1 MAPLGITSFFAEGFE
16 VDRFPP
22 AGWTLEF
29 TGHQYWGRYA
39 GASGYGVG
47 TASAVFRCFDAP
59 ANTTQSLVLSA
70 MGLSLPGDS
79 LRFDHAYASYSGEN
93 DRLSIETSTNAG
105 TTYTTLVVLDGG
117 EYGPLATAPPTTA
130 EFVPTAT
137 QWATK
142 RYALPVGT
150 NRVRFRAVS
159 AYGND
164 LYLDNCT
171 MGTSVAV
178 EVGAQSIDIPNPTL
192 TLPQIPKVTA
202 QNHGTTTQTFTV
214 TLSISPGGYISTR
227 TVTTLASNATSQVS
241 FDGWTPTAGSYNVTA
256 FTSLAGDLDKTNDT
270 IRAAIVANQSQP
282 VTNINAFFRDGQVF
296 VTWTNLTTTN
306 VRYTLYKSSNPIL
319 IGQQLSSAQNLGN
332 VRDNSSLN
340 QRLTEITGTPAYL
353 KIDSTSP
360 PLASTK
366 GLFVATSTTAGSFYY
381 AITPTV
387 GGLED
392 TTIVVGSNSLAS
404 PVSETIMM
412 PKPVWQESRI
422 VSGKTFDIYVQ
433 FATKVTSSIYPQM
446 TNAGTLPFNFGL
458 VKSGTISPHPVTFWM
473 HPSDGNFLP
482 NSSYLRTIG
491 DSNEWIVTIDDY
503 NPTIDQIT
511 GYYGLHE
518 DYDMHFDQNQVPTS
532 GIIYNY
538 TSARVAHTVNWAIR
552 NLPVDST
559 RTYMTGWS
567 LGAIGALFNS
577 VMIREKIAAIFIY
590 CPRVDMSQWGVLLGL
605 WGTYETN
612 LLTNEGY
619 RRNER
624 LNASFLVSTNR
635 LNALPLMFTF
645 CGKNDAIG
653 WQEKIVFYDSLSAN
667 KHGGFHFW
675 SMTDHMQTYYNSP
688 WQPSLPNFSFF
699 TRYRTNL
706 SYPAF
711 TNCSINNNPGNGTPS
726 NGDQIGSIN
735 GHLDWNDDIVDTTN
749 RWEITLKLKDLSTIY
764 GSDVA
769 PDSGTT
775 DVTLR
780 RLQAFRIPHGDRIY
794 WENRRSNI
802 VVQRGSLPNDSG
814 LVTIPGVK
822 VYKDSCRLAVWPTT
836 DSLWVTLVAPADNAD
851 LKSNSFRFSW
861 NHTAIPAVR
870 YHLQL
875 ASDSLFSHLIIDD
888 TTLTDTSYA
897 AVRLDYGTYY
907 WHVCARDA
915 NGWGVFSNIRRL
927 TVLDGIT
934 ADRDVPRQYAL
945 QQNCPNPF
953 NPSTIIKFELPRSS
967 DVRLSVFDLLG
978 REVSILV
985 NERRDA
991 GVHEVKFD
999 GSKFASGVYVYR
1011 LEAGQ
1016 FVQSRKL
1023 ILLR

>member
-1 MAPLGITSFFAEGFE
+1 MAPLGITSFVAEGFE

-39 GASGYGVG
+39 GASGYGIG
-47 TASAVFRCFDAP
+47 AASAVFRFFDAP
-59 ANTTQSLVLSA
+59 ANTSQSLVLSV

-79 LRFDHAYASYSGEN
+79 LSFDHAYASYSGEN
-93 DRLSIETSTNAG
+93 DHLTIETSTNGG

-117 EYGPLATAPPTTA
+117 EFGPLATAEPTTA

-150 NRVRFRAVS
+150 NRVRFRAIS

-171 MGTSVAV
+171 IGARVAV
-178 EVGAQSIDIPNPTL
+178 DVGAQSIDIPNPTL
-192 TLPQIPKVTA
+192 TLPQIPKVTV
-202 QNHGTTTQTFTV
+202 QSHGTTTQTFTV

-227 TVTTLASNATSQVS
+227 TVTALASNATSQVS
-241 FDGWTPTAGSYNVTA
+241 FDGWTPTAGSYGVTA
-256 FTSLAGDLDKTNDT
+256 FTTLAGDLDKTNDT
-270 IRAAIVANQSQP
+270 IRTAIVANQSQQ

-296 VTWTNLTTTN
+296 VTWTNLGTTN
-306 VRYTLYKSSNPIL
+306 VAYTLYRAINPIHY
-319 IGQQLSSAQNLGN
+319 GHDLSSAQNLGN
-332 VRDNSSLN
+332 VRDNSGLN
-340 QRLTEITGTPAYL
+340 QRLTDIAGGTPVYL
-353 KIDSTSP
+353 KIDSASSPLTSD
-360 PLASTK
+360 K

-387 GGLED
+387 SGLED
-392 TTIVVGSNSLAS
+392 TAIVVGSNSLAF

-458 VKSGTISPHPVTFWM
+458 VKSGTVSPHPVTFWM

-482 NSSYLRTIG
+482 GSSYLRTTG
-491 DSNEWIVTIDDY
+491 DPNEWVITIDDY
-503 NPTIDQIT
+503 IPTIDQIT
-511 GYYGLHE
+511 GYYGLQE

-675 SMTDHMQTYYNSP
+675 SMTDHQQTYDYSP
-688 WQPSLPNFSFF
+688 WQPSFPNFSFF

-706 SYPAF
+706 SYPVF

-735 GHLDWNDDIVDTTN
+735 GHLDWNDDIVDTTDQ
-749 RWEITLKLKDLSTIY
+749 WAITLKLKDLYTTS
-764 GSDVA
+764 GSDPA
-769 PDSGTT
+769 PDSATA

-780 RLQAFRIPHGDRIY
+780 RVQMLSIAPGNTFH
-794 WENRRSNI
+794 WENWHNG
-802 VVQRGSLPNDSG
+802 VLVQHGSLQPDSG
-814 LVTIPGVK
+814 LLTIPTVK
-822 VYKDSCRLAVWPTT
+822 IYKTTGRLT
-836 DSLWVTLVAPADNAD
+836 VTLVPG
-851 LKSNSFRFSW
+851 S
-861 NHTAIPAVR
+861 VV
-870 YHLQL
+870 YH
-875 ASDSLFSHLIIDD
+875 
-888 TTLTDTSYA
+888 
-897 AVRLDYGTYY
+897 
-907 WHVCARDA
+907 
-915 NGWGVFSNIRRL
+915 
-927 TVLDGIT
+927 TVLPT
-934 ADRDVPRQYAL
+934 EYSL
-945 QQNCPNPF
+945 MQNYPNPF
-953 NPSTIIKFELPRSS
+953 NPSTVIKFKLPKAS
-967 DVRLSVFDLLG
+967 DVRLCVYDMLG
-978 REVSILV
+978 REVSVLV
-985 NERRDA
+985 SDRRAA

-999 GSKFASGVYVYR
+999 GTNLASGVYLYR
-1011 LEAGQ
+1011 LRAGDFIQ
-1016 FVQSRKL
+1016 AKKLL
-1023 ILLR
+1023 ILR